1 MQQKHSI
8 ESLILVYLPNLVDGN
23 PNLIWFASN
32 YSMKKKLLLLSFL
45 AITTM
50 AWAQITITGS
60 DLPSVSGVY
69 IRDNASNSNI
79 IKW

>member
-1 MQQKHSI
+1 
-8 ESLILVYLPNLVDGN
+8 
-23 PNLIWFASN
+23 
-32 YSMKKKLLLLSFL
+32 MKKKLLLLSFL

-69 IRDNASNSNI
+69 IRDNASNANI
-79 IKW
+79 IDLNVTGANT